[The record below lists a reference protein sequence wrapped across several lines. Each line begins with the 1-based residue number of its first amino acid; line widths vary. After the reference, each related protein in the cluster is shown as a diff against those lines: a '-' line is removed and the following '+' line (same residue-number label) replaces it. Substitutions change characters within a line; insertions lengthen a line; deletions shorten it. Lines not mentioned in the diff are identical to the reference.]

1 MKNYLTTVLPLFVC
15 NTCLAGDWEIK
26 TDLKITD
33 GAISDETK
41 YKPGGAFDEREV
53 QQKEKTKLETLLDYS
68 DETPLDGLKYNLRLG
83 NIIEQNREKKLELNE
98 DGTVDKD
105 KSRTETERIN
115 FIGLGLSYKLINIL
129 GADRWTLKGHYDHYY
144 DINYGAKD
152 IQEDAKE
159 RSGSLKGNK
168 WSITATGE
176 YSTPWNSVF
185 FSPYLK
191 FQQERRDDWIDDIR
205 LKQQEEE
212 KEKETEL
219 GLIFN
224 WISPLAGWELSSGP
238 YWQNEV
244 DYERSPGED
253 WERSDDERWI
263 VEAKAE
269 YESAVPGLELEVLFY
284 EHLNGEDKGERRL
297 NLELSYEF

>member
-1 MKNYLTTVLPLFVC
+1 MRIRPLALLPLLISGEC
-15 NTCLAGDWEIK
+15 IAGDWEIK

-33 GAISDETK
+33 GAVSDVTK
-41 YKPGGAFDEREV
+41 YKTGGAFDEREV
-53 QQKEKTKLETLLDYS
+53 KQKEKTKLETLLVFS
-68 DETPLDGLKYNLRLG
+68 DETPFDGLKYNLRLG
-83 NIIEQNREKKLELNE
+83 NIIEQNRETKVELNE
-98 DGTVDKD
+98 DGSIDKN

-115 FIGLGLSYKLINIL
+115 FVGLGFSYKLKKTL
-129 GADRWTLKGHYDHYY
+129 GADRWMLKGRYDHYY

-152 IQEDAKE
+152 FQEDAKE

-191 FQQERRDDWIDDIR
+191 FKQERRDDWIDHIR

-212 KEKETEL
+212 KEKESEV

-224 WISPLAGWELSSGP
+224 WIPPLAGWELSAGP

-244 DYERSPGED
+244 DYERTPGED

-263 VEAKAE
+263 AEVKAE

-284 EHLNGEDKGERRL
+284 EHLNGEDEGERRF

>member
-1 MKNYLTTVLPLFVC
+1 MKNYLATLLPLFISS
-15 NTCLAGDWEIK
+15 TCLAGDWEIK

-33 GAISDETK
+33 GAVSDETK
-41 YKPGGAFDEREV
+41 YKSGGAFDEREV
-53 QQKEKTKLETLLDYS
+53 KQKEKTKLETLLIYS

-83 NIIEQNREKKLELNE
+83 NIVEQNREKKLELNE

-115 FIGLGLSYKLINIL
+115 FVGLGFSYKLKNTL
-129 GADRWTLKGHYDHYY
+129 GADRWKFKGRYDHYY

-152 IQEDAKE
+152 FQEDAKE

-168 WSITATGE
+168 WSLTATGE

-185 FSPYLK
+185 FSPYLQFK
-191 FQQERRDDWIDDIR
+191 QERRDDWIDDIR

-212 KEKETEL
+212 KEKESEV
-219 GLIFN
+219 GLILN
-224 WISPLAGWELSSGP
+224 WIPPLAGWEFSAGP

-244 DYERSPGED
+244 DYKRSPGED
-253 WERSDDERWI
+253 WERSDDERW
-263 VEAKAE
+263 VAEVKAE

-284 EHLNGEDKGERRL
+284 EHLNGEDEGERRL